1 MRGVTPKW
9 DSAISFS
16 KIRPVSWLRLAA
28 VLSCSWVALPA
39 HATTPPEVLVV
50 AQDLDDIVSLDPAEG
65 YELSS
70 MQAFTSLYQRLVEPD
85 PDHAESMRAVLAAS
99 WQSRPGELVFEL
111 RSDAAFSSGNPVR
124 PEDVVWSLRRAV
136 TLNLAPAFILN
147 TLGWR
152 PDTVDQY
159 LSKVDAR
166 HVRVTWPAAV
176 GPAFVLSVLGS
187 TVASIVDQR
196 EVTGHVVAGDRGNR
210 WLHEHSAGSGP
221 FRIRRYIPHEA
232 LVLDA
237 VPQPRA
243 TGRQIKTIVIRSVPD
258 GATRELMVRVGDADI
273 ARDLGPD
280 QVAALRGRAGLQFSQ
295 FPSAAVHYLLFNT
308 ANPSEPAL
316 ANPALWEAARWLVDY
331 EGIAHDLLKDQY
343 SVHQAFL
350 AEGFPGA
357 LNEVPYRLD
366 IARAR
371 SILRAAGIAQGL
383 SLTLDVFNQAP
394 FPEIAQSLQA
404 TFGAAGIRLDVH
416 PALTGEVYARVRD
429 HRIQAAW
436 LYWIPDYF
444 DAHSTA
450 SAFALNLPDGSS
462 SVAAR
467 AGWRVPQ
474 LNALTLQAVREPDQ
488 AKRAELYRQ
497 IQERVQRESPFVVAL
512 QQRSIVVLRSN
523 VRGYRQGLNADM
535 VYYSQVTK

>member
-1 MRGVTPKW
+1 M
-9 DSAISFS
+9 
-16 KIRPVSWLRLAA
+16 LAA
-28 VLSCSWVALPA
+28 LVAAGGVVLPA
-39 HATTPPEVLVV
+39 HGATPRDVLVV
-50 AQDLDDIVSLDPAEG
+50 VQDLDDIVSLDPAEG

-70 MQAFTSLYQRLVEPD
+70 MQALTSLYQRLVEPD
-85 PDHAESMRAVLAAS
+85 PDHPESLLPVLASGWRAG
-99 WQSRPGELVFEL
+99 PGELLFEL
-111 RSDAAFSSGNPVR
+111 RPDATFASGNRVR

-136 TLNLAPAFILN
+136 VLNRSPAFILN

-152 PDTVDQY
+152 ADTVARY
-159 LSKVDAR
+159 LSKVDER
-166 HVRVTWPAAV
+166 HVRVTWPAPV
-176 GPAFVLSVLGS
+176 GPSFALSVLGS
-187 TVASIVDQR
+187 TIASIVDQK
-196 EVTGHVVAGDRGNR
+196 EAESHALAGDEGNR
-210 WLHEHSAGSGP
+210 WLHDHSAGSGP
-221 FRIRRYIPHEA
+221 FRIRRYIAHEA

-237 VPQPRA
+237 VPRA
-243 TGRQIKTIVIRSVPD
+243 ARAAPSVRAVVIRSVPD
-258 GATRELMVRVGDADI
+258 AATRELMVRVGDADI

-280 QVAALRGRAGLQFSQ
+280 QVAALRGRPGLQICQ

-308 ANPSEPAL
+308 ANSAVPAL

-357 LNEVPYRLD
+357 VNDLPYRLD
-366 IARAR
+366 IQRARA
-371 SILRAAGIAQGL
+371 ILAAAGLAHGV

-404 TFGAAGIRLDVH
+404 TFGAAGIRIEVH

-429 HRIQAAW
+429 HRIQAVW

-450 SAFALNLPDGSS
+450 SAFALNLGDGSS
-462 SVAAR
+462 SIAAR
-467 AGWRVPQ
+467 AGWTAPQ
-474 LNALTLQAVREPDQ
+474 LNQWTLQAVRESDPARRVQ
-488 AKRAELYRQ
+488 LYRD
-497 IQERVQRESPFVVAL
+497 IQERVRKESPFVLSL
-512 QQRSIVVLRSN
+512 QQRSIVVLRSG

-535 VYYSQVTK
+535 VYYAEVTK